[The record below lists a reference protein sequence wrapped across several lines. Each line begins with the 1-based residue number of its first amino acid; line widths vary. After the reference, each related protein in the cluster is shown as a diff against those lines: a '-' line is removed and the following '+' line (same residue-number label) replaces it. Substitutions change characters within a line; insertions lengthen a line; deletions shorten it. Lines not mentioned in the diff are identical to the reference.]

1 MLFMIFTVFQ
11 AKEKADGVHS
21 SRECYAVG
29 SGLVGLWL
37 TPSKSTTDSLLHFSH
52 HSGKHRSTVSPGV
65 TCTRV
70 GRPHRGHTIFFFCF

>member
-1 MLFMIFTVFQ
+1 MTFTALQ

-21 SRECYAVG
+21 LRECYAVG

-37 TPSKSTTDSLLHFSH
+37 APSKSTMDSDLHLSH

-70 GRPHRGHTIFFFCF
+70 GRPQRGHVIFIFCF